1 MLDEVRV
8 EVVVGEEEEEE
19 EEEDCF
25 DLDDGDLEGALD
37 ELLDELLEVLE
48 VVLEWFEDVV
58 INCIILGCW

>member
-8 EVVVGEEEEEE
+8 DVVVGEEEEEE

-37 ELLDELLEVLE
+37 ELPDELLEVLE
-48 VVLEWFEDVV
+48 VVVV
-58 INCIILGCW
+58 VVLVFV